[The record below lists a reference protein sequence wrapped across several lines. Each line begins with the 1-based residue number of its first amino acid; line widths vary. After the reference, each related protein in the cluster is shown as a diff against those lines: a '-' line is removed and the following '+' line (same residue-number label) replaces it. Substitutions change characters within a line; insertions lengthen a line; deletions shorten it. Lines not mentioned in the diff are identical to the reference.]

1 MLTVGVCGVC
11 GRMGGAVLRELRSR
25 GHALGAAFDAP
36 SSRFFGSDAAV
47 ILNTEPLGVVIRSL
61 DEGDFAGLDGVID
74 FSSPAASVRCVELAL
89 AAKKPLV
96 IGTTGLSAEQR
107 TRVEAAGAHIPLLLS
122 PNMSVGVNLLFRLAE
137 IAAATLGKDFDV
149 EVFEAHHRFK
159 KDAPSGTA
167 RRLIDIVKSSSKRL
181 SPAAEAYDRSRGSA
195 ERRDEEIGVMTL
207 RGGDIV
213 GEHTVIF
220 GGIGERLEFIHRAH
234 SRDNFAKG
242 ALRAAKWIVS
252 QRNGFYD
259 MQDVLGLKGK

>member
-1 MLTVGVCGVC
+1 MLTVGICGVC

-25 GHALGAAFDAP
+25 GHTLGAAFDAP

-61 DEGDFAGLDGVID
+61 DEGGFAGLDGVID

-89 AAKKPLV
+89 AAGKPLV

-181 SPAAEAYDRSRGSA
+181 SPAAEAYDRSRGLA
-195 ERRDEEIGVMTL
+195 ERGDEEIGVMTL

-213 GEHTVIF
+213 GEHTLYFI
-220 GGIGERLEFIHRAH
+220 GMGERLELTHRAQ
-234 SRDNFAKG
+234 SRDILSRGAVKALEFLIAKKPG
-242 ALRAAKWIVS
+242 LYS
-252 QRNGFYD
+252 MF
-259 MQDVLGLKGK
+259 DVLGI

>member
-11 GRMGGAVLRELRSR
+11 GRMGGAVLRELLSR
-25 GHALGAAFDAP
+25 GHAIGAAFDAP
-36 SSRFFGSDAAV
+36 SSRFFGSDAAKV
-47 ILNTEPLGVVIRSL
+47 LNTEPLGVVIRSL
-61 DEGDFAGLDGVID
+61 DEGGFAGLDGVID

-89 AAKKPLV
+89 AAGKPLV

-107 TRVEAAGAHIPLLLS
+107 TRVEAAGAHIPLLVS

-167 RRLIDIVKSSSKRL
+167 KRLIDIVKSSSKRL
-181 SPAAEAYDRSRGSA
+181 STASEAYDRSRGLV
-195 ERRDEEIGVMTL
+195 ERGDEEIGVMTL

-213 GEHTVIF
+213 GEHTLYFV
-220 GGIGERLEFIHRAH
+220 GMGERLELTHRAQ
-234 SRDNFAKG
+234 SRDILSRG
-242 ALRAAKWIVS
+242 AVKALEFLIGRKPGLYS
-252 QRNGFYD
+252 MF
-259 MQDVLGLKGK
+259 DVLGI